1 MSVLPPLWDLI
12 VWFFYIFVVV
22 AYLMVIFS
30 IVGDLFRD
38 RSLSGWWKALWML
51 CLVIVPFI
59 TAFVYLI
66 ARGRGM
72 AERQAGEARAARDA
86 TDTYIREVAGFS
98 ATDEITKAKA
108 LKDAGAISDAEYEA
122 LKAKALAHP

>member
-38 RSLSGWWKALWML
+38 RSLSGWAKALWVL
-51 CLVIVPFI
+51 ALVIVPFL

-98 ATDEITKAKA
+98 AADEISKAKA
-108 LKDAGAISDAEYEA
+108 LKDAGAISDAEYEE
-122 LKAKALAHP
+122 LKAKALAHS